1 MAEQRFEPRVKKE
14 TGCVPKAMNNN
25 AAMAPSPWG
34 VVGLCMLFNVI
45 DGLDAMAMAFTG
57 GSVSTEWGLSA
68 TQLGALLSASLV
80 GMACGSF
87 ISPRADRYGRRP
99 LLLAGLSLSGVSM
112 LLSFCSPNHQ
122 VLMLLRMLTGVG
134 TGAVLVGANVLAH
147 EYTGADR
154 RSLAI
159 ALQSLAFALGV
170 SLGGLLAHL
179 FNEWLGWRYVF
190 LAGGTATLA
199 AVAAGACWLRES
211 PEFLALDR
219 QPNEGAR
226 PSRGA
231 EYRQLFAPGQW
242 QLTLSLALGL
252 LLLMFGYYF
261 VMSWTPTL
269 MLHNGFS
276 EKQGSTGGLLLGLGG
291 MLGALLVGLAA
302 NRAGGRQLL
311 LGLLLLNAVLMTLL
325 VPATRVPPL
334 AIAVGFGAGLSLN
347 GAIAALFIL
356 APQAFLTAARTSG
369 VGLVLATGRLG
380 AILSPA
386 IAGVLLDAQWSTQD
400 LFDFFA
406 GSQLLAALLVW
417 LGCRRPLSVPA

>member
-1 MAEQRFEPRVKKE
+1 
-14 TGCVPKAMNNN
+14 MNNN

-57 GSVSTEWGLSA
+57 GSVSAEWGLNA
-68 TQLGALLSASLV
+68 TQLGMLLSASLV

-99 LLLAGLSLSGVSM
+99 LLLAGLSLSGISM

-147 EYTGADR
+147 EYTGAHR

-190 LAGGTATLA
+190 LAGGVATLA
-199 AVAAGACWLRES
+199 VVTAGALWLRES

-219 QPNEGAR
+219 QARLR
-226 PSRGA
+226 PSRGV

-242 QLTLSLALGL
+242 QLTASLALAL

-311 LGLLLLNAVLMTLL
+311 LGLLLLNAVVMTLL
-325 VPATRVPPL
+325 VPASRVSLL
-334 AIAVGFGAGLSLN
+334 AIPVGFGAGLSLN

-356 APQAFLTAARTSG
+356 APQAFFTAIRTSG

-386 IAGVLLDAQWSTQD
+386 IAGVLLDAQWSTQE
-400 LFDFFA
+400 LFGFFA
-406 GSQLLAALLVW
+406 SSQLLAALLVW

>member
-1 MAEQRFEPRVKKE
+1 M
-14 TGCVPKAMNNN
+14 PKAMNNN

-57 GSVSTEWGLSA
+57 GSVSAEWGLNA
-68 TQLGALLSASLV
+68 TQLGMLLSASLV

-99 LLLAGLSLSGVSM
+99 LLLAGLSLSGISM

-147 EYTGADR
+147 EYTGAHR

-190 LAGGTATLA
+190 LAGGVATLA
-199 AVAAGACWLRES
+199 VVTAGALWLRES

-219 QPNEGAR
+219 QARLR
-226 PSRGA
+226 PSRGV

-242 QLTLSLALGL
+242 QLTASLALAL

-311 LGLLLLNAVLMTLL
+311 LGLLLLNAVVMTLL
-325 VPATRVPPL
+325 VPASRVSLL
-334 AIAVGFGAGLSLN
+334 AIPVGFGAGLSLN

-356 APQAFLTAARTSG
+356 APQAFFTAIRTSG

-386 IAGVLLDAQWSTQD
+386 IAGVLLDAQWSTQE
-400 LFDFFA
+400 LFGFFA
-406 GSQLLAALLVW
+406 SSQLLAALLVW

>member
-34 VVGLCMLFNVI
+34 VVCLCMLFNVI

-57 GSVSTEWGLSA
+57 GSVSAEWGLNA
-68 TQLGALLSASLV
+68 TQLGMLLSASLV

-147 EYTGADR
+147 EYTGAHR

-190 LAGGTATLA
+190 LAGGAATLA
-199 AVAAGACWLRES
+199 AVAAGARWLRES

-219 QPNEGAR
+219 QAR
-226 PSRGA
+226 LRPARGV

-242 QLTLSLALGL
+242 QLTASLALAL

-276 EKQGSTGGLLLGLGG
+276 EKQGSAGGLLLGLGG

-325 VPATRVPPL
+325 VPATRVSSL

-356 APQAFLTAARTSG
+356 APQAFFTAIRTSG

-406 GSQLLAALLVW
+406 GSQLLAAVLVW

>member
-1 MAEQRFEPRVKKE
+1 MAEHCFEPRVKKE

-57 GSVSTEWGLSA
+57 GSVSAEWGLNA
-68 TQLGALLSASLV
+68 TQLGMLLSASLV

-147 EYTGADR
+147 EYTGAHR

-190 LAGGTATLA
+190 LAGGVATLA
-199 AVAAGACWLRES
+199 AVAAGALWLRES

-219 QPNEGAR
+219 QARLR
-226 PSRGA
+226 PSRGV

-242 QLTLSLALGL
+242 QLTASLALAL

-311 LGLLLLNAVLMTLL
+311 LGLLLLNAVVMTLL
-325 VPATRVPPL
+325 VPASRVSLL
-334 AIAVGFGAGLSLN
+334 AIPVGFGAGLSLN

-356 APQAFLTAARTSG
+356 APQAFFTAIRTSG

-386 IAGVLLDAQWSTQD
+386 IAGVLLDAQWSTQE
-400 LFDFFA
+400 LFGFFA
-406 GSQLLAALLVW
+406 SSQLLAALLVW

>member
-1 MAEQRFEPRVKKE
+1 M
-14 TGCVPKAMNNN
+14 PKAMNNK

-57 GSVSTEWGLSA
+57 GSVSAEWGLSA
-68 TQLGALLSASLV
+68 TQLGMLLSASLV

-147 EYTGADR
+147 EYTGAHR

-190 LAGGTATLA
+190 LAGGVATLA
-199 AVAAGACWLRES
+199 AVAAGALWLRES

-219 QPNEGAR
+219 QQNAQLR
-226 PSRGA
+226 LSRGV
-231 EYRQLFAPGQW
+231 EFRQLFASGQW
-242 QLTLSLALGL
+242 QLTASLALAL

-311 LGLLLLNAVLMTLL
+311 LGLLLLNAVVMTLL
-325 VPATRVPPL
+325 VPASRVSLL
-334 AIAVGFGAGLSLN
+334 AIPVGFGAGLSLN

-356 APQAFLTAARTSG
+356 APQAFFTAIRTSG

-386 IAGVLLDAQWSTQD
+386 IAGVLLDAQWSTQE
-400 LFDFFA
+400 LFGFFA
-406 GSQLLAALLVW
+406 SSQLLAALLVW